1 MGFEKDIKS
10 FKKDKQ
16 RMVGVTNNRYVY
28 SRDEAYNL
36 VVEKLSDY
44 IAREKISLLKGNGDK
59 AHFRKIKE
67 QYRTIVGNLVYTEQI
82 KVREYGDNI
91 SGFIDF
97 VVEEIAGYSVLSN
110 AFYDPSVTDIFV
122 NSWNE
127 IFVEKGGSPHPEP
140 YPYTFRSPK
149 HLKAFIDRVLRVDGK
164 EINKGTDK
172 IVDATFYEDRVNAI
186 NEPIGAKGPS
196 ITFRKH
202 SEHHIQ
208 LQQLLDKGVMSEE
221 LADFLGMLL
230 LGECNMV
237 IGGITGSGKTTTLR
251 GLLDSYVAESGKR
264 MLVVEDT
271 QELFP
276 QAEHNLQ
283 LVSYNAD
290 KKEERVDLQDLI
302 ITALRLK
309 PKYIVVGEVR
319 GPEAQAAVE
328 AMETGHSTIFTAHA
342 GTPVNL
348 VNRIV
353 TKYLQSMPSLGID
366 VVERIIGSAIDFV
379 AIQDDIPGIGRKVTS
394 VTEIGYDFEKGR
406 VQFKPIYRF
415 NFQTH
420 EFEHINKISPEKAD
434 KMLRRG
440 IPLAELRPH
449 VEGWDRE
456 DFAM

>member
-1 MGFEKDIKS
+1 MAIERDIKS

-16 RMVGVTNNRYVY
+16 RLAGVASNRYVY

-44 IAREKISLLKGNGDK
+44 ITKERIELIKGNGDK
-59 AHFRKIKE
+59 KHFRRVKE
-67 QYRTIVGNLVYTEQI
+67 QYATLVSNIVYSEQI
-82 KVREYGDNI
+82 RIRDYEDSITPFVDY
-91 SGFIDF
+91 
-97 VVEEIAGYSVLSN
+97 VVEEIVGYSVLAD
-110 AFYDPSVTDIFV
+110 AFYNPDVTDVFC
-122 NSWNE
+122 NAWNE
-127 IFVEKGGSPHPEP
+127 IFVEMNGSNEP
-140 YPYTFRSPK
+140 IRYPKTFRSPK
-149 HLKAFIDRVLRVDGK
+149 HFKAFIDRVLRVDGK

-186 NEPIGAKGPS
+186 NEPIGAKGPA

-202 SEHHIQ
+202 SENHIQ
-208 LQQLLDKGVMSEE
+208 LEHILEKDVMSKE

-237 IGGITGSGKTTTLR
+237 VAGITGSGKTTTLR
-251 GLLDSYVAESGKR
+251 ALMDKYIADSGKR

-271 QELFP
+271 QEMFP
-276 QAEHNLQ
+276 KAEHNLQ
-283 LVSYNAD
+283 LVSYMSD
-290 KKEERVDLQDLI
+290 QKGEQKDLQDLI

-342 GTPVNL
+342 GSPVNL

-366 VVERIIGSAIDFV
+366 VVERIIGSAIDYV
-379 AIQDDIPGIGRKVTS
+379 AVQDDIPGIGRKVTS
-394 VTEIGYDFEKGR
+394 VTE
-406 VQFKPIYRF
+406 V
-415 NFQTH
+415 T
-420 EFEHINKISPEKAD
+420 
-434 KMLRRG
+434 
-440 IPLAELRPH
+440 
-449 VEGWDRE
+449 
-456 DFAM
+456 